1 MLTFGNFRRFSRK
14 NNIYVILIQR
24 ILLYSFCRKSRRAT
38 SSDGLD
44 ISPYLM
50 NDTVEILFQL
60 HQKESLIVN
69 PRRRNGIILIKA
81 YHAEF
86 AGPGSVIGGEF
97 DTEVVRVLAVGN
109 LSLLQPQ
116 SSEEKIKA
124 YLIRRQWILLT
135 KQIADNPTPQQR
147 AQIILNQFENWFD
160 AAIASQVCDEA
171 FSLLVGV
178 LPKTIASARREI
190 ENF

>member
-1 MLTFGNFRRFSRK
+1 
-14 NNIYVILIQR
+14 
-24 ILLYSFCRKSRRAT
+24 
-38 SSDGLD
+38 
-44 ISPYLM
+44 M
-50 NDTVEILFQL
+50 NDTVEILAQL
-60 HQKESLIVN
+60 RQKESLIVN
-69 PRRRNGIILIKA
+69 PRKRNGLILIKT

-97 DTEVVRVLAVGN
+97 DTDVVRVLAVGN
-109 LSLLQPQ
+109 LSLLHPQ
-116 SSEEKIKA
+116 STEEKIKA

-160 AAIASQVCDEA
+160 SAIASQVCDEA

-178 LPKTIASARREI
+178 LPKTIAAARREI

>member
-1 MLTFGNFRRFSRK
+1 
-14 NNIYVILIQR
+14 
-24 ILLYSFCRKSRRAT
+24 
-38 SSDGLD
+38 
-44 ISPYLM
+44 M
-50 NDTVEILFQL
+50 NDPVEILSQL

-69 PRRRNGIILIKA
+69 PRKRNGVILIKT

-97 DTEVVRVLAVGN
+97 DTDVVRVLAVGN

-116 SSEEKIKA
+116 STEEKIKA

-160 AAIASQVCDEA
+160 SAIASQVCDEA

-178 LPKTIASARREI
+178 LPKTIAAARREI

>member
-1 MLTFGNFRRFSRK
+1 
-14 NNIYVILIQR
+14 
-24 ILLYSFCRKSRRAT
+24 
-38 SSDGLD
+38 
-44 ISPYLM
+44 M
-50 NDTVEILFQL
+50 NDPVEILSQVR
-60 HQKESLIVN
+60 QKESLIVN
-69 PRRRNGIILIKA
+69 PRKRNGIILIKG

-97 DTEVVRVLAVGN
+97 DTEVIQVLAVGN

-116 SSEEKIKA
+116 SREEKIKA

-160 AAIASQVCDEA
+160 SAIASQVCDEA

>member
-1 MLTFGNFRRFSRK
+1 
-14 NNIYVILIQR
+14 
-24 ILLYSFCRKSRRAT
+24 
-38 SSDGLD
+38 
-44 ISPYLM
+44 M
-50 NDTVEILFQL
+50 NDPVEILSQL
-60 HQKESLIVN
+60 RQKESLIVN

-97 DTEVVRVLAVGN
+97 DTEVIRVLAVGN

-116 SSEEKIKA
+116 STEEKIKA

-135 KQIADNPTPQQR
+135 KQIADNPIPQQR

>member
-1 MLTFGNFRRFSRK
+1 
-14 NNIYVILIQR
+14 
-24 ILLYSFCRKSRRAT
+24 
-38 SSDGLD
+38 
-44 ISPYLM
+44 M
-50 NDTVEILFQL
+50 NDTVEILAQL
-60 HQKESLIVN
+60 RQKESLIVN
-69 PRRRNGIILIKA
+69 PRKRNGIILIKT

-97 DTEVVRVLAVGN
+97 DTDVVRVLAVGN

-116 SSEEKIKA
+116 STEEKIKA

-160 AAIASQVCDEA
+160 SAIASQVCDEA

>member
-1 MLTFGNFRRFSRK
+1 
-14 NNIYVILIQR
+14 
-24 ILLYSFCRKSRRAT
+24 
-38 SSDGLD
+38 
-44 ISPYLM
+44 M
-50 NDTVEILFQL
+50 NDTVEILAQL
-60 HQKESLIVN
+60 RQKESLIVN
-69 PRRRNGIILIKA
+69 PRKRNGLILIKT

-97 DTEVVRVLAVGN
+97 DTDVVRVLAVGN

-116 SSEEKIKA
+116 STEEKIKA

-160 AAIASQVCDEA
+160 SAIASQVCDEA

-178 LPKTIASARREI
+178 LPKTIAAARREI

>member
-1 MLTFGNFRRFSRK
+1 
-14 NNIYVILIQR
+14 
-24 ILLYSFCRKSRRAT
+24 
-38 SSDGLD
+38 
-44 ISPYLM
+44 M
-50 NDTVEILFQL
+50 NDPVEILSQL

-69 PRRRNGIILIKA
+69 PRKRNGLILIKT

-97 DTEVVRVLAVGN
+97 DTDVVRVLAVGN
-109 LSLLQPQ
+109 LFLLQPQ
-116 SSEEKIKA
+116 STEEKIKA

-135 KQIADNPTPQQR
+135 KQIADNPTTQQR
-147 AQIILNQFENWFD
+147 AQIILNQFETWFD
-160 AAIASQVCDEA
+160 ASIVSQVCDEA

-178 LPKTIASARREI
+178 LPKTITAARREI

>member
-1 MLTFGNFRRFSRK
+1 
-14 NNIYVILIQR
+14 
-24 ILLYSFCRKSRRAT
+24 
-38 SSDGLD
+38 
-44 ISPYLM
+44 M
-50 NDTVEILFQL
+50 NDPVEILSQL

-69 PRRRNGIILIKA
+69 PRKRNGLILIKT

-97 DTEVVRVLAVGN
+97 DTDVVRVLAVGN

-116 SSEEKIKA
+116 STEEKIKA

-147 AQIILNQFENWFD
+147 AQIILNQFENLFD
-160 AAIASQVCDEA
+160 SAIASQVCDEA

-178 LPKTIASARREI
+178 LPKTIAAASREI

>member
-1 MLTFGNFRRFSRK
+1 M
-14 NNIYVILIQR
+14 NN
-24 ILLYSFCRKSRRAT
+24 
-38 SSDGLD
+38 
-44 ISPYLM
+44 P
-50 NDTVEILFQL
+50 VEILSQL
-60 HQKESLIVN
+60 RKKESLIVN
-69 PRRRNGIILIKA
+69 SRKRNGIILIKA

-86 AGPGSVIGGEF
+86 AGPGSFIGEEF
-97 DTEVVRVLAVGN
+97 DTEVIRVLAVGN

-116 SSEEKIKA
+116 SREERIKA

-160 AAIASQVCDEA
+160 SAIASQVCDEA

>member
-1 MLTFGNFRRFSRK
+1 
-14 NNIYVILIQR
+14 
-24 ILLYSFCRKSRRAT
+24 
-38 SSDGLD
+38 
-44 ISPYLM
+44 M
-50 NDTVEILFQL
+50 NDTVEILAQL
-60 HQKESLIVN
+60 RQKESLIIN
-69 PRRRNGIILIKA
+69 PRKRNGLILIKT

-97 DTEVVRVLAVGN
+97 DTDVVRVLAVGN

-116 SSEEKIKA
+116 STEEKIKA

-160 AAIASQVCDEA
+160 SAIASQVCDEA

-178 LPKTIASARREI
+178 LPKTIAAARREI

>member
-1 MLTFGNFRRFSRK
+1 
-14 NNIYVILIQR
+14 
-24 ILLYSFCRKSRRAT
+24 
-38 SSDGLD
+38 
-44 ISPYLM
+44 M
-50 NDTVEILFQL
+50 NDTVEILAQL
-60 HQKESLIVN
+60 RQKESLIVN
-69 PRRRNGIILIKA
+69 PRKRNGIILIKT

-97 DTEVVRVLAVGN
+97 DTDVVRVLAVGN

-116 SSEEKIKA
+116 STEEKIKA

-160 AAIASQVCDEA
+160 SAIASQVCDEA

-178 LPKTIASARREI
+178 LPKTIAAARREI

>member
-1 MLTFGNFRRFSRK
+1 
-14 NNIYVILIQR
+14 
-24 ILLYSFCRKSRRAT
+24 
-38 SSDGLD
+38 
-44 ISPYLM
+44 M
-50 NDTVEILFQL
+50 NDPVEILAQL
-60 HQKESLIVN
+60 RQKESLIVN
-69 PRRRNGIILIKA
+69 PRKRNGIILIKT

-97 DTEVVRVLAVGN
+97 DTDVVRVLAVGN

-116 SSEEKIKA
+116 STEEKIKA

-160 AAIASQVCDEA
+160 SAIASQVCDEA

-178 LPKTIASARREI
+178 LPKTIAAARREI

>member
-1 MLTFGNFRRFSRK
+1 
-14 NNIYVILIQR
+14 
-24 ILLYSFCRKSRRAT
+24 
-38 SSDGLD
+38 
-44 ISPYLM
+44 M
-50 NDTVEILFQL
+50 NDPVEILSQVR
-60 HQKESLIVN
+60 QKESLIVN
-69 PRRRNGIILIKA
+69 PRKRNGIILIKA
-81 YHAEF
+81 HHAEF

-97 DTEVVRVLAVGN
+97 DIEVIRVLAVGN

-116 SSEEKIKA
+116 STEEKIKA

>member
-1 MLTFGNFRRFSRK
+1 
-14 NNIYVILIQR
+14 
-24 ILLYSFCRKSRRAT
+24 
-38 SSDGLD
+38 
-44 ISPYLM
+44 M
-50 NDTVEILFQL
+50 NDPVEILCQL
-60 HQKESLIVN
+60 HQKEFLIVN
-69 PRRRNGIILIKA
+69 PRKRNGIILIKT

-97 DTEVVRVLAVGN
+97 DAEVIRVLAVGN

-116 SSEEKIKA
+116 STEEKIKA

-160 AAIASQVCDEA
+160 SAIASQVCDEA

-178 LPKTIASARREI
+178 LPKTIAAARREI

>member
-1 MLTFGNFRRFSRK
+1 
-14 NNIYVILIQR
+14 
-24 ILLYSFCRKSRRAT
+24 
-38 SSDGLD
+38 
-44 ISPYLM
+44 M
-50 NDTVEILFQL
+50 NDPVEILSQL

-69 PRRRNGIILIKA
+69 PRKRNGLILIKT

-97 DTEVVRVLAVGN
+97 DTDVVRVLAVGN

-116 SSEEKIKA
+116 STEEKIKA

-147 AQIILNQFENWFD
+147 AQIILNQFETWFD
-160 AAIASQVCDEA
+160 ASIVSQVCDEA

-178 LPKTIASARREI
+178 LPKTITAARREI

>member
-1 MLTFGNFRRFSRK
+1 
-14 NNIYVILIQR
+14 
-24 ILLYSFCRKSRRAT
+24 
-38 SSDGLD
+38 
-44 ISPYLM
+44 M
-50 NDTVEILFQL
+50 NDTVEILSQL

-69 PRRRNGIILIKA
+69 PRKRNGVILIKT

-97 DTEVVRVLAVGN
+97 DTDVVRVLAVGN

-116 SSEEKIKA
+116 STEEQIKA

-147 AQIILNQFENWFD
+147 AQIILNQFETWFD
-160 AAIASQVCDEA
+160 ASIVSQVCDEA

-178 LPKTIASARREI
+178 LPKTITAARREI

>member
-1 MLTFGNFRRFSRK
+1 
-14 NNIYVILIQR
+14 
-24 ILLYSFCRKSRRAT
+24 
-38 SSDGLD
+38 
-44 ISPYLM
+44 M
-50 NDTVEILFQL
+50 NDPVEILCQL

-69 PRRRNGIILIKA
+69 PRKRNGIILIKT

-97 DTEVVRVLAVGN
+97 DTDVVRVLAVGN

-116 SSEEKIKA
+116 STEEKIKA

-160 AAIASQVCDEA
+160 SAIVSQVCDEA

-178 LPKTIASARREI
+178 LPKTIAAARREI

>member
-1 MLTFGNFRRFSRK
+1 
-14 NNIYVILIQR
+14 
-24 ILLYSFCRKSRRAT
+24 
-38 SSDGLD
+38 
-44 ISPYLM
+44 M
-50 NDTVEILFQL
+50 NDPVEILSQL

-69 PRRRNGIILIKA
+69 PRKRNGLILIKT

-97 DTEVVRVLAVGN
+97 DTDVVRVLAVGN

-116 SSEEKIKA
+116 STEEKIKA
-124 YLIRRQWILLT
+124 YLIRRQWILFT

-160 AAIASQVCDEA
+160 SAIASQVCDEA

-178 LPKTIASARREI
+178 LPKTIAAARREI

>member
-1 MLTFGNFRRFSRK
+1 
-14 NNIYVILIQR
+14 
-24 ILLYSFCRKSRRAT
+24 
-38 SSDGLD
+38 
-44 ISPYLM
+44 M
-50 NDTVEILFQL
+50 NDPAEILSQVR
-60 HQKESLIVN
+60 QKESLIVN
-69 PRRRNGIILIKA
+69 PRKRNGIILIKA

-86 AGPGSVIGGEF
+86 AGPGSFIGEEF
-97 DTEVVRVLAVGN
+97 DTEVIRVLAVGN

-116 SSEEKIKA
+116 SREEKIKA

-160 AAIASQVCDEA
+160 AAIASQVYDEA

-178 LPKTIASARREI
+178 LPKTISSARREI

>member
-1 MLTFGNFRRFSRK
+1 
-14 NNIYVILIQR
+14 
-24 ILLYSFCRKSRRAT
+24 
-38 SSDGLD
+38 
-44 ISPYLM
+44 M
-50 NDTVEILFQL
+50 NDPVEILSQL

-69 PRRRNGIILIKA
+69 PRKRNGVILIKT

-97 DTEVVRVLAVGN
+97 DTDVVRVLAVGN

-116 SSEEKIKA
+116 STEEKIKA

-147 AQIILNQFENWFD
+147 AQIILNQFETWFD
-160 AAIASQVCDEA
+160 ASIVSQVCDEA

-178 LPKTIASARREI
+178 LPKTITAARREI